1 MMVRSGAHS
10 RGGGKTKG
18 IKPLLAVAAL
28 CTATAA
34 LAQMSVSA
42 GLTLGSMSRV
52 SPLLKAVRTHEN
64 FEPALAFPEQAR
76 AAAAK
81 LAALRRHTG
90 RPPNILILVVDDLG
104 YGDVGA
110 YGGGE
115 ALGAPTPHI
124 DRLAREG
131 LKLTSTYAQPSCT
144 PTRAALNT
152 GRLPVRSGLLKP
164 SLLNDTADISSELL
178 AAKLLSQGGY
188 VTGLSGKW
196 HLGEKEGSRPWQV
209 GFDEFEGFLGVVNA
223 YQEEHPN
230 APDVAS
236 DPELLEELHS
246 MPGSRDLWR
255 ATKAGGGRSIGKI
268 NWENSRDL
276 DQKFADFSE
285 DFIRRAAKQGKPF
298 YLSHNF
304 SKVHYFNHP
313 SQKFVGRSATKDVYR
328 DSVIEVDD
336 IVGRLTAL
344 LEELKIADNTLVFFT
359 SDNGPEEDSY
369 PETGVTP
376 FRGAKGTTLEGGVRV
391 PGIFWWPSMIK
402 GGRVSDGLFDM
413 TDMFNTSLGLA
424 GIDPAQVV
432 PTDRYIDG
440 IDQTSFLLAD
450 NGQSD
455 REAVFFYNAD
465 MFVGARWRYY
475 KMVVSEV
482 QVGSGNVR
490 DMGGLDNAQTIIP
503 TNGFMY
509 NLYADPKERRSELIA
524 KAWVPSYALGP
535 LLALHGAS
543 LRKYP
548 PKVFIRVR

>member
-1 MMVRSGAHS
+1 MSNEGS
-10 RGGGKTKG
+10 RTVKMGRIARR
-18 IKPLLAVAAL
+18 IKPLAAMTVL
-28 CTATAA
+28 CAATAGI
-34 LAQMSVSA
+34 AQMSVPA
-42 GLTLGSMSRV
+42 GLTIGSMSRV
-52 SPLLKAVRTHEN
+52 SPLLKAERTHEN
-64 FEPALAFPEQAR
+64 FEPALVFPEQNR

-81 LAALRRHTG
+81 LQALRKRTG
-90 RPPNILILVVDDLG
+90 KPPNILILVVDDLG

-115 ALGAPTPHI
+115 ALGSPTPHI
-124 DRLAREG
+124 DRLAHEG
-131 LKLTSTYAQPSCT
+131 LKLTSAYAQPSCT

-152 GRLPVRSGLLKP
+152 GRLPVRNGLLRP
-164 SLLNDTADISSELL
+164 SLLNDTADISSEIL
-178 AAKLLSQGGY
+178 AAKLLSQNGY

-209 GFDEFEGFLGVVNA
+209 GFDEFEGFLGVMNA
-223 YQEEHPN
+223 YQEEHPF
-230 APDVAS
+230 AADVAN

-255 ATKAGGGRSIGKI
+255 ATKTGGGKSIGKI
-268 NWENSRDL
+268 NWQNSRDL

-285 DFIRRAAKQGKPF
+285 DFIRRAVKQGKPF

-304 SKVHYFNHP
+304 AKVHYFNNP
-313 SQKFVGRSATKDVYR
+313 SHKFVGRSATKDVYR

-344 LEELKIADNTLVFFT
+344 LEELKIADNTVVFFT

-391 PGIFWWPSMIK
+391 PGIFWWPGMVK
-402 GGRVSDGLFDM
+402 GGRVSDGLFDL
-413 TDMFNTSLGLA
+413 TDMFNTSLSLA
-424 GIDPAQVV
+424 GIDTAKAIPA
-432 PTDRYIDG
+432 DRYIDG

-455 REAVFFYNAD
+455 REAVFFYNMD

-475 KMVVSEV
+475 KLVSSEV

-490 DMGGLDNAQTIIP
+490 DLGGLDNAQTIIP

-509 NLYADPKERRSELIA
+509 NLYTDPKERRSEMIA
-524 KAWVPSYALGP
+524 KSWVPSYALGP
-535 LLALHGAS
+535 LLSVHGAS

-548 PKVFIRVR
+548 PKVLVRVR

>member
-1 MMVRSGAHS
+1 MTGKRSGKIRIGWLA
-10 RGGGKTKG
+10 RQ
-18 IKPLLAVAAL
+18 IRPLPAL
-28 CTATAA
+28 VVLGMATAG
-34 LAQMSVSA
+34 LAQMSVPA

-52 SPLLKAVRTHEN
+52 SPVLKAERTHEN
-64 FEPALAFPEQAR
+64 FEPAVIHPDQIR
-76 AAAAK
+76 AADAK
-81 LAALRRHTG
+81 LQALRRRTG
-90 RPPNILILVVDDLG
+90 KPPNILILVVDDLG

-131 LKLTSTYAQPSCT
+131 LKLTSTYSQPSCT

-152 GRLPVRSGLLKP
+152 GRLPVRSGLLRP
-164 SLLNDTADISSELL
+164 ALLNDTADISSEIL
-178 AAKLLSQGGY
+178 AAKLLSQNGY
-188 VTGLSGKW
+188 VTALSGKW

-209 GFDEFEGFLGVVNA
+209 GFDEFMGFLGVVNA
-223 YQEEHPN
+223 YQEQHPSQTD
-230 APDVAS
+230 AAG
-236 DPELLEELHS
+236 DPELLAELHS

-268 NWENSRDL
+268 NWDNSRDL
-276 DQKFADFSE
+276 DQQFADFSE
-285 DFIRRAAKQGKPF
+285 DFIRRSARQGKPF

-304 SKVHYFNHP
+304 SKVHYFNNP
-313 SQKFVGRSATKDVYR
+313 SRRYVGRSATKDVYR

-376 FRGAKGTTLEGGVRV
+376 FRGAKGTTLEGGIRV
-391 PGIFWWPSMIK
+391 PGIFWWPGTIK

-424 GIDPAQVV
+424 GIDPAKAI
-432 PTDRYIDG
+432 PADRYIDG
-440 IDQTSFLLAD
+440 IDQTGFLLAD
-450 NGQSD
+450 NGQSS
-455 REAVFFYNAD
+455 REAVFLYNAE

-475 KMVVSEV
+475 KLVTSEV
-482 QVGSGNVR
+482 QVGTGHAR
-490 DMGGLDNAQTIIP
+490 EMGGLDNNQTIIP
-503 TNGFMY
+503 TNGLMY
-509 NLYADPKERRSELIA
+509 NLYLDPKERRSQLITN
-524 KAWVPSYALGP
+524 AWAPSYALGP
-535 LLALHGAS
+535 LLAVHGAT

-548 PKVFIRVR
+548 PKVAIRVR